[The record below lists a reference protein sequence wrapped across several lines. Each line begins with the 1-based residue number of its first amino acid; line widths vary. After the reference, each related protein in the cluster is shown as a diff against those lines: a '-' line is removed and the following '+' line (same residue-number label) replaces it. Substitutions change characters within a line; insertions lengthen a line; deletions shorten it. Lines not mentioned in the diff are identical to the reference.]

1 MEVQI
6 IGDSHVRIFKHFNK
20 SCNLFNVVPIPRSA
34 TTLFRVQRD
43 GIDALLNIEHE
54 RASLLEK
61 NLIISKN
68 PKIMIFAFGYVDILN
83 NILKH
88 PQNDWTKDIENYIN
102 KINIYCKEN
111 SIILI
116 INVDNVPQPE
126 CENHTCYGNLVDR
139 TELRDKYNSYM
150 KTYCINNNIEIIE
163 FYKKYENKTKTF
175 SFDKLISEDGAHIG
189 HNANNAIKCNGCE
202 LCYGNEAKYLYKILE
217 NKLIEIKNK
226 Y

>member
-43 GIDALLNIEHE
+43 GIDSLLNIKHE

-61 NLIISKN
+61 KNISKN

-88 PQNDWTKDIENYIN
+88 PQNNWTKDIEN
-102 KINIYCKEN
+102 NI
-111 SIILI
+111 IPI

-126 CENHTCYGNLVDR
+126 CKNHTCFGNLVDR
-139 TELRDKYNSYM
+139 TKLRDKYNSYM
-150 KTYCINNNIEIIE
+150 KIYCINNNIEIIE
-163 FYKKYENKTKTF
+163 FYKKYENQTKTF
-175 SFDKLISEDGAHIG
+175 SFTPLDI
-189 HNANNAIKCNGCE
+189 
-202 LCYGNEAKYLYKILE
+202 
-217 NKLIEIKNK
+217 
-226 Y
+226 